1 MRGQPRLGAGAA
13 ATGGTILNNGT
24 GALVFTNANF
34 ISGADVLTAG
44 LNRAVTFG
52 GTNTA
57 DNAITGVIANVNAT
71 NTVSVVKADSG
82 KWVLSGA
89 NTYTGGTVIS
99 NGTLR
104 LDHVNAAG
112 TGTISQSSGASTL
125 QINAAGTVTNTM
137 SIYNIQTLQTVTLS
151 GNKTL
156 NNATY
161 SVTNNTTTT
170 ESGQLSGSG
179 GITKQGAGTLLIAG
193 NTNNTYTGATLV
205 EEGSMVLSNVGGNAV
220 HSSSSIT
227 VNSGAALVLG
237 ASNQIGDGIGLVLN
251 GGTFI
256 VGTDFA
262 GYSETLGTLTLSAS
276 STIDLGSYSTGLRQL
291 VFAASQS
298 ITWATNAVLTITNWQ
313 GFAGQSS
320 DVAEILFGTGGLTTT
335 QLSQIYFANQGIS
348 GGVLVGAQ
356 GELAPIPEA
365 PVSAGAAVVV
375 LVVLWRER
383 RRIRVMLGG
392 ALASQN
398 TNGDVIRHRSP

>member
-1 MRGQPRLGAGAA
+1 
-13 ATGGTILNNGT
+13 
-24 GALVFTNANF
+24 
-34 ISGADVLTAG
+34 
-44 LNRAVTFG
+44 
-52 GTNTA
+52 
-57 DNAITGVIANVNAT
+57 VIANVNST
-71 NTVSVVKADSG
+71 NSVSIVKDDSG

-89 NTYTGGTVIS
+89 NTYTGATVIS

-205 EEGSMVLSNVGGNAV
+205 EEGTMVLSNAGGNAI
-220 HSSSSIT
+220 HNSSSIT
-227 VNSGAALVLG
+227 VNSGAALVLN
-237 ASNQIGDGIGLVLN
+237 ASNQIGDGISLVLN

-256 VGTDFA
+256 VGTDSA
-262 GYSETLGTLTLSAS
+262 EYSETLGTLTLSAS

-335 QLSQIYFANQGIS
+335 QLSQIYFANQDIS

-383 RRIRVMLGG
+383 RRIRGILGE
-392 ALASQN
+392 ALASQD
-398 TNGDVIRHRSP
+398 TNGDGVRHRSP